1 MWITYKDFYVLYD
14 DDYLRFLKIYVQ
26 KIHVFLLF
34 YDYLVDMFFS
44 SIPPPD
50 INLHYYNNKY
60 LILSIKYAFFMNY
73 LFSTVSTVL
82 WKVKITGVEKNLWK
96 MWKILVFYV

>member
-1 MWITYKDFYVLYD
+1 MWITYKVFYVPFYD
-14 DDYLRFLKIYVQ
+14 ENLIFLLIYVR
-26 KIHVFLLF
+26 KNHVSLLF
-34 YDYLVDMFFS
+34 YDYLVDMFS
-44 SIPPPD
+44 SLSPPPD

-82 WKVKITGVEKNLWK
+82 WKVKITGVKKNLWK
-96 MWKILVFYV
+96 MWEILFFYV